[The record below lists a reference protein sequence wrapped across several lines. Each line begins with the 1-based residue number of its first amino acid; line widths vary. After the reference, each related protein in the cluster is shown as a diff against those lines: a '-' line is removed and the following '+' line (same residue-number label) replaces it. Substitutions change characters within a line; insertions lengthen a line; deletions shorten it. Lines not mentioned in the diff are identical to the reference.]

1 MGVFERVRK
10 SITTQQAQGGHAMT
24 NRQNI
29 VSLRIAKEEIEKMLY
44 RYVVKERYRGEW
56 VNTYF
61 QSKKAAV
68 KLCSKIIQK
77 GGRAVW
83 MKNAC

>member
-29 VSLRIAKEEIEKMLY
+29 VSLRIAKEEIEKMLHKHT
-44 RYVVKERYRGEW
+44 KE
-56 VNTYF
+56 
-61 QSKKAAV
+61 Q
-68 KLCSKIIQK
+68 I
-77 GGRAVW
+77 
-83 MKNAC
+83 